1 MNELPRRRL
10 LAATGTALTGA
21 VAGCMGSDDENG
33 DGGNGNGNGDGDE
46 SADPETG
53 SETTEAASGTLL
65 GEISLENL
73 DDGTHTIDVIVEFG
87 DGPEHWSTHELAE
100 DSGAKLER
108 NWPTE
113 SGSFSVMFR
122 LDGGKPT
129 QVTPARWNDPD
140 CVNVFAM
147 VDRNGE
153 LTVLSDTD
161 GGPCGDGDTA
171 LDDAEE

>member
-21 VAGCMGSDDENG
+21 VAGCMGGDDGNG
-33 DGGNGNGNGDGDE
+33 DGGNGNGDGDE

-65 GEISLENL
+65 GEISLENMH
-73 DDGTHTIDVIVEFG
+73 DEAHTIDVIVEFG
-87 DGPEHWSTHELAE
+87 DGPEHWSTHELPENDGAE
-100 DSGAKLER
+100 LER

-113 SGSFSVMFR
+113 PGSFSVMFR
-122 LDGGKPT
+122 LDGGEPT

-140 CVNVFAM
+140 CVNLFAM
-147 VDRNGE
+147 IGRNGE
-153 LTVLSDTD
+153 LTVPSTTE
-161 GGPCGDGDTA
+161 GGPCSSGDAT

>member
-1 MNELPRRRL
+1 MTELPRRRL

-21 VAGCMGSDDENG
+21 VAGCMGSDDGNG
-33 DGGNGNGNGDGDE
+33 DGGNGDE
-46 SADPETG
+46 NESASADPETG
-53 SETTEAASGTLL
+53 SETTEATSGTLL
-65 GEISLENL
+65 GEISLENI
-73 DDGTHTIDVIVEFG
+73 DDEAHTIDVIVEFG
-87 DGPEHWSTHELAE
+87 DGPEHWSTNELAE
-100 DSGAKLER
+100 DEGAELER

-122 LDGGKPT
+122 LDGGEPM

-147 VDRNGE
+147 VGRDGQ
-153 LTVLSDTD
+153 LKILSDTE
-161 GGPCGDGDTA
+161 GGPCGDGDVD